1 MPAADQDVA
10 SFIRSSFRSVWAIEL
25 MLHLK
30 RNSGRGWQRQELVEA
45 LRASDLVVANA
56 LEALVAA
63 GLCLTLEDGAVRY
76 APASPDIERLADAT
90 EELYARKPD
99 AVRRLIVAAA
109 GDGLA
114 AFADAF
120 RLRRD

>member
-1 MPAADQDVA
+1 MPADQELA

-30 RNSGRGWQRQELVEA
+30 RGSSREWTSGELVDA
-45 LRASDLVVANA
+45 LRASDLVVESG
-56 LEALVAA
+56 LQSLVAA
-63 GLCLTLEDGAVRY
+63 GLAVTTESGTVRY

-90 EELYARKPD
+90 ETLYAKRPD
-99 AVRRLIVAAA
+99 AVRRLIIAAI
-109 GDGLA
+109 GDGVA

>member
-1 MPAADQDVA
+1 MNSEQELA

-30 RNSGRGWQRQELVEA
+30 RNPRDWSKAELVDA
-45 LRASDLVVANA
+45 LRASELVVANGVES
-56 LEALVAA
+56 LIAA
-63 GLCLTLEDGAVRY
+63 GLALAQNEERVRY
-76 APASPDIERLADAT
+76 APASPDAERLAEAT
-90 EELYARKPD
+90 ESLYAKRPD
-99 AVRRLIVAAA
+99 AVRRMIIAGL
-109 GDGLA
+109 GDGVT

>member
-1 MPAADQDVA
+1 MPAADQEVA

-30 RNSGRGWQRQELVEA
+30 RTSDRAWQRAELVEA

-56 LEALVAA
+56 LHALVAA
-63 GLCLTLEDGAVRY
+63 GLCLTLEDGAARY
-76 APASPDIERLADAT
+76 APASPDIDRLADAT

>member
-1 MPAADQDVA
+1 MPADQELA

-30 RNSGRGWQRQELVEA
+30 RNSSRDWSKDELVDA
-45 LRASDLVVANA
+45 LRASDLVVANG
-56 LEALVAA
+56 LQSLVAG
-63 GLCLTLEDGAVRY
+63 GLAILQQDERARY
-76 APASPDIERLADAT
+76 APASPDIERLADAI
-90 EELYARKPD
+90 EELYAKKPD

-109 GDGLA
+109 SDGLT
-114 AFADAF
+114 AFSDAF

>member
-1 MPAADQDVA
+1 MPADQELA

-30 RNSGRGWQRQELVEA
+30 RNLDRDWSKDELVEA
-45 LRASDLVVANA
+45 LRASDLVVASG
-56 LEALVAA
+56 LHALVAA
-63 GLCLTLEDGAVRY
+63 GLAILTDEERARY
-76 APASPDIERLADAT
+76 APASPDIEKLADAT
-90 EELYARKPD
+90 QELYAKKPD

-109 GDGLA
+109 SDGLS